1 MVVRTLTFQQISD
14 SRFNGSEFELGKL
27 TSGVESALSVL
38 PEVKFQI
45 EELRYLD
52 SSETSTKSWR
62 QRFNV
67 QKVGRKTTWNDVYKA
82 VNSVKAVPYDFV
94 SMSSFFE

>member
-1 MVVRTLTFQQISD
+1 MIVRTLTFQQISD
-14 SRFNGSEFELGKL
+14 SRFNGSELGLAKL
-27 TSGVESALSVL
+27 TSEVESSLSAL
-38 PEVKFQI
+38 PGVKIQI
-45 EELRYLD
+45 EELRCLEN
-52 SSETSTKSWR
+52 SETSTKSWR

-67 QKVGRKTTWNDVYKA
+67 QKLGRKTTWNDVYKA